1 MIATRRL
8 AAIGVLV
15 LALAGCSSAAE
26 PASESSATTAPSTTS
41 APSSDAGAHAVED
54 PAPLEVGGSI
64 PAGSRVTVVGD
75 SIVRGYGLDAGA
87 AWPALV
93 GDAFGWTVTNLGCDG
108 GGFVR
113 PGVCGEPIG
122 DRADDIAATSPDV
135 VIVVASSNDLGTPV
149 EDVVA
154 AIPSAVDAIARGVP
168 SARLIAL
175 DSVWGPDPRPG
186 DLDAYDAAL
195 VDAVASAGGSALEY
209 PDPLRTDGLLAEDGV
224 HPTEAGQLALAEAFA
239 LAAQKAGLG
248 ESVPTDS
255 TPTREE

>member
-1 MIATRRL
+1 MIAGGRL
-8 AAIGVLV
+8 AAIGALV
-15 LALAGCSSAAE
+15 LALAGCSAAAE
-26 PASESSATTAPSTTS
+26 PSTGPSAAADPST
-41 APSSDAGAHAVED
+41 AGAPASDSGAPAVAD
-54 PAPLEVGGSI
+54 PAPLEVGGEI

-93 GDAFGWTVTNLGCDG
+93 GDAFGWSVTNLGCDG

-135 VIVVASSNDLGTPV
+135 VIVIASSNDLGTPV

-154 AIPSAVDAIARGVP
+154 AIPLAVEAIARAVP
-168 SARLIAL
+168 SASLIAL

-195 VDAVASAGGSALEY
+195 VDAVTTAGGGVLEY

-255 TPTREE
+255 APTSEE